1 MTIGIYRLGFK
12 GISKVYIGQS
22 SNIECRFSN
31 HKQHM
36 QNGTANK
43 KVQAAYDIA
52 GLPELYVLEECC
64 LEDLNLKEHRYI
76 NLYDSID
83 NGLNVA
89 EAGNRGLT
97 AMHGVTNPS
106 AKYAVEDYYNVLYFL
121 GEPGYSWKEIA
132 SLTGVS
138 EYVISHI
145 SSLESHGW
153 LEELFP
159 EEYAKVK
166 YIRNNGGRNYAFMQG
181 IFYPKIKSPTGE
193 IFEVRHQT
201 NFAKEHNLLQPKLC
215 EVLKGTRKSHKGWT
229 LASS

>member
-1 MTIGIYRLGFK
+1 MTIGIYKLEFK

-22 SNIECRFSN
+22 SNIERRFIG
-31 HKQHM
+31 HKQNM

-52 GLPELYVLEECC
+52 GIPELYILEECS
-64 LEDLNLKEHRYI
+64 LEELDLKEGRYI

-89 EAGNRGLT
+89 EVGNRGL
-97 AMHGVTNPS
+97 APMHGTTNPS

-121 GEPGYSWKEIA
+121 SEPGYSWKEIS

-159 EEYAKVK
+159 EEYAKVRHIK
-166 YIRNNGGRNYAFMQG
+166 NSGGRNYAYMQG
-181 IFYPKIKSPTGE
+181 IFYPKIRGPDGE
-193 IFEVRHQT
+193 VFEVKHQT
-201 NFAKEHNLLQPKLC
+201 NFAKEHGLSQSKLC
-215 EVLKGTRKSHKGWT
+215 EVLHGNRKSHKGWR
-229 LASS
+229 LV